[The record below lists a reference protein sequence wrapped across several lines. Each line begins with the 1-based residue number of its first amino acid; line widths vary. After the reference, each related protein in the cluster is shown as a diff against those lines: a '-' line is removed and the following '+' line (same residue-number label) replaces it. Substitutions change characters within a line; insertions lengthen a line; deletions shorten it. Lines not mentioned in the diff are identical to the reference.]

1 MTSTAARH
9 CLTLAGAAL
18 LCGLALSAPA
28 VAQDSKTAS
37 REREALR
44 RAQTTLRETQQARD
58 ALQADKARLEA
69 EALAQAGRLKQQQ
82 ARLVAA
88 QSAQAELRALRATQ
102 QKTADEL
109 AQALQ
114 AVAAGTAALRE
125 AKAHSAVQQQD
136 HQQQI
141 ATLRRERDERSSAN
155 RALVARLEAATQ
167 ALAEAQERNRQLHAV
182 GEEALQRLRGRTAVD
197 QLLLKERVLGL
208 AAVRLDSQAE
218 ELLMRL
224 DPAIGKDHGVH
235 RPGTAAAE
243 SFERDSGIRQQRV
256 QHAPGERSMGAATLK
271 RQAYAM

>member
-1 MTSTAARH
+1 MTRQAARPH
-9 CLTLAGAAL
+9 LNLALAAL
-18 LCGLALSAPA
+18 LCGLTLSAPA
-28 VAQDSKTAS
+28 AAQENKTAS

-88 QSAQAELRALRATQ
+88 QSAQAELRTLRATQ

-114 AVAAGTAALRE
+114 AVATGTAALRDAE
-125 AKAHSAVQQQD
+125 ARRAAQQQD
-136 HQQQI
+136 HQQQL
-141 ATLRRERDERSSAN
+141 ATLRQEGDERSSAN
-155 RALVARLEAATQ
+155 RALVARLEASTQ

-182 GEEALQRLRGRTAVD
+182 GEEAIGRLRGRTAID
-197 QLLLKERVLGL
+197 ELLLKERVLGL

-218 ELLMRL
+218 DLLMRL
-224 DPAIGKDHGVH
+224 DAQ
-235 RPGTAAAE
+235 
-243 SFERDSGIRQQRV
+243 RQPQL
-256 QHAPGERSMGAATLK
+256 AGSP
-271 RQAYAM
+271 